1 MKRVIATTPLFIYG
15 SGDEVVVD
23 LKTLLEEVLIC
34 YQKCILSEME
44 VRVMRRTDKT
54 VHVNACSELYVDII
68 NKKIATIAS
77 TDVPAFWSL
86 VCDIS
91 RVVMGDA
98 PLIDIFSSSWSG
110 QKENEETEATPTVEE
125 KEESDQ
131 GVESLTVAKKE
142 EDEKEW
148 MWQASLL
155 SLEGSYTVI
164 RRLFDIV
171 DIKDPIIY
179 RMLSELI
186 RLCCHSTTISYEGS
200 QLECIQ
206 VLSGAGTDV

>member
-15 SGDEVVVD
+15 SGDDVVVD

-110 QKENEETEATPTVEE
+110 QKENE
-125 KEESDQ
+125 
-131 GVESLTVAKKE
+131 
-142 EDEKEW
+142 
-148 MWQASLL
+148 
-155 SLEGSYTVI
+155 
-164 RRLFDIV
+164 
-171 DIKDPIIY
+171 
-179 RMLSELI
+179 
-186 RLCCHSTTISYEGS
+186 
-200 QLECIQ
+200 
-206 VLSGAGTDV
+206 